1 MKLRAVAVIFAICMF
16 VTDLSFACTDF
27 QIKANDGTVVVGRTM
42 EFAIDLKSD
51 VIAVPRNQKYV
62 SDAPGGKKGL
72 KWATKYGFVAAN
84 AFGQDSAV
92 DGLNEAGLSVGFL
105 WLPETKYQE
114 VPKRDTKKAISILYL
129 GNWILGNFAT
139 VDEVKENI
147 GKVVVWGEAV
157 PELGIAPPLHVAV
170 HDAGG
175 KSLVIEFIGGE
186 QKIHDNP
193 IGVLT
198 NSPTFDWHITNLRN
212 YTGLTS
218 FRSEPVE
225 MGGMSFKD
233 TGNGSG
239 VFGIPGDWTPPS
251 RFVRVATFK
260 RLADPTKDSG
270 EAVVLTQHILNTV
283 DIPLGDIKAK
293 KKGVGLEEESTQ
305 WTVIKDLKN
314 KVFYF
319 RTYEDLSLRAVN
331 LKKLNL
337 RRGGKITSTPME
349 SGSRGIVDITGK
361 LLR

>member
-1 MKLRAVAVIFAICMF
+1 MCIFTANS
-16 VTDLSFACTDF
+16 SFACTDF
-27 QIKANDGTVVVGRTM
+27 QINATDGTVVIGRTM

-51 VIAVPRNQKYV
+51 VIAVPRKQKYV

-84 AFGQDSAV
+84 AFEQGIAV

-105 WLPETKYQE
+105 WLPETEYQK
-114 VPKRDTKKAISILYL
+114 VSKRDTKKAISILYL
-129 GNWILGNFAT
+129 GNWLLGNFAT
-139 VDEVKENI
+139 VDEVKKNI
-147 GKVVVWGEAV
+147 GKVVVWGETV

-170 HDAGG
+170 HDASG

-212 YTGLTS
+212 YVGLTS

-225 MGGMSFKD
+225 MDGVSFKD
-233 TGNGSG
+233 MGNGSG
-239 VFGIPGDWTPPS
+239 VFGVPGDWTPPS
-251 RFVRVATFK
+251 RFVRIATFK

-283 DIPLGDIKAK
+283 DIPLGDVKSS
-293 KKGVGLEEESTQ
+293 KKGKGLEEESTQ
-305 WTVIKDLKN
+305 WSVIKDLKN

-319 RTYEDLSLRAVN
+319 RTYKDLSLRAID

-337 RRGGKITSTPME
+337 RRRRKTASTPME
-349 SGSRGIVDITGK
+349 SGSLGIVDITGK